1 MACENGR
8 VTRVMAVLAF
18 DDVKLLDV
26 AGPIEVFA
34 EANRYGADY
43 DVRVVSVDGK
53 DVTSSA
59 GVVLRAYSDVSSVL
73 RTPIDTALVAG
84 ADVLTTRPI
93 GDDLVNAA
101 GELAAAARRTCS
113 ICTGAFI
120 LAKAGLLDRK
130 RATTHWS
137 AASLL
142 ARSYPDI
149 EVESDSIFVQDGDV
163 FTSAGVT
170 AGIDLALALVER
182 DFGPDLA
189 RTVAQGL
196 VVFMQRPGGQSQFSP
211 ALEAPRATA
220 PRLQALVDAV
230 VANPAG
236 DHSLEQLASR
246 VSVSPRHLRRM
257 FHDELSTTPARFVES
272 VRIDAAKRLLVASSS
287 VSVAARES
295 GFGSAE
301 SLRRAFAL
309 RVGVSPSSYR
319 DRFETTHR

>member
-1 MACENGR
+1 MVSEDGR
-8 VTRVMAVLAF
+8 MTRVVAVLAF
-18 DDVKLLDV
+18 DNVKLLDV

-34 EANRYGADY
+34 EANRHGADY
-43 DVRVVSVDGK
+43 DVRVVSVDGR

-59 GVVLRAYSDVSSVL
+59 GVVLRAHSDVTTVL
-73 RTPIDTALVAG
+73 LTPIDTAMVAG

-93 GDDLVNAA
+93 GDDLVSAA
-101 GELAAAARRTCS
+101 EQLAAVARRTCS

-142 ARSYPDI
+142 ARSYPGI
-149 EVESDSIFVQDGDV
+149 QVESDSIFVQDGDV

-182 DFGPDLA
+182 DFGPGVA

-220 PRLQALVDAV
+220 PGLQALVDAV

-272 VRIDAAKRLLVASSS
+272 VRIDTAKRLLIASSS

-301 SLRRAFAL
+301 SMRRAFAL
-309 RVGVSPSSYR
+309 RVGVSPSAYR
-319 DRFETTHR
+319 DRFATTRR

>member
-1 MACENGR
+1 M
-8 VTRVMAVLAF
+8 
-18 DDVKLLDV
+18 
-26 AGPIEVFA
+26 
-34 EANRYGADY
+34 
-43 DVRVVSVDGK
+43 
-53 DVTSSA
+53 
-59 GVVLRAYSDVSSVL
+59 
-73 RTPIDTALVAG
+73 VAG

-93 GDDLVNAA
+93 GDDLVKAA

-120 LAKAGLLDRK
+120 LAKAGLLDHK

-142 ARSYPDI
+142 ARSYPGID
-149 EVESDSIFVQDGDV
+149 VASDSIFVQDGDV

-182 DFGPDLA
+182 DLGPDLA

-220 PRLQALVDAV
+220 PGLQALVDAV

-272 VRIDAAKRLLVASSS
+272 VRIDAAKRLLIAGSS
-287 VSVAARES
+287 VSVAARDA

-301 SLRRAFAL
+301 SLRRAFAARRGL
-309 RVGVSPSSYR
+309 TQRLPRSIPDHPPISPR
-319 DRFETTHR
+319 P

>member
-1 MACENGR
+1 
-8 VTRVMAVLAF
+8 MAVLAF

-34 EANRYGADY
+34 EANRHGADY
-43 DVRVVSVDGK
+43 DVRVVSVDGT
-53 DVTSSA
+53 DVASSA
-59 GVVLRAYSDVSSVL
+59 GVVLRAHSDVITAL
-73 RTPIDTALVAG
+73 RTPIDTALIAG

-93 GDDLVNAA
+93 GDDLVTAA

-120 LAKAGLLDRK
+120 LAKAGLLAHK

-142 ARSYPDI
+142 ARSYPDV

-182 DFGPDLA
+182 DFGSDLA

-211 ALEAPRATA
+211 ALEAPRAIA
-220 PRLQALVDAV
+220 PGLQALVDSV
-230 VANPAG
+230 VSNPAG
-236 DHSLEQLASR
+236 DHSVEQLASR
-246 VSVSPRHLRRM
+246 VSISPRHLRRM
-257 FHDELSTTPARFVES
+257 FHDDLSTTPARFVES
-272 VRIDAAKRLLVASSS
+272 VRIDAAKRLLITGSS
-287 VSVAARES
+287 VSIAARDA

-309 RVGVSPSSYR
+309 RVGVSPSAYR
-319 DRFETTHR
+319 DRFGTTHR

>member
-1 MACENGR
+1 MAHL
-8 VTRVMAVLAF
+8 VAVLVF

-26 AGPIEVFA
+26 AGPVEVFA

-43 DVRVVSVDGK
+43 DVRVVSVDGR
-53 DVTSSA
+53 DVVASS
-59 GVVLRAYSDVSSVL
+59 GVVLRAHSDVETALSAS
-73 RTPIDTALVAG
+73 IDTVLVSG

-93 GDDLVNAA
+93 GEELVAA
-101 GELAAAARRTCS
+101 AQALAGAARRTCS

-120 LAKAGLLDRK
+120 LAKAGLLEHK

-142 ARSYPDI
+142 ARSYPGID
-149 EVESDSIFVQDGDV
+149 VEPDSIFVQDGEV

-182 DFGPDLA
+182 DHGPELA

-211 ALEAPRATA
+211 ALELPRGAAPG
-220 PRLQALVDAV
+220 LQALVDEVLAD
-230 VANPAG
+230 PARS
-236 DHSLEQLASR
+236 HSLDEMAAR
-246 VSVSPRHLRRM
+246 VSVSPRHLRRL
-257 FHDELSTTPARFVES
+257 FHDELATTPARFVES
-272 VRIDAAKRLLVASSS
+272 VRIDAAKRALIAGLS
-287 VSVAARES
+287 VSAAAREA

-301 SLRRAFAL
+301 TLRRAFVA
-309 RVGVSPSSYR
+309 RVGASPSAYR
-319 DRFETTHR
+319 DRFATTHR

>member
-1 MACENGR
+1 
-8 VTRVMAVLAF
+8 MAVLAF
-18 DDVKLLDV
+18 DNVKLLDV

-34 EANRYGADY
+34 EANRHGADY

-59 GVVLRAYSDVSSVL
+59 GVVLRAHSDVVTALSS
-73 RTPIDTALVAG
+73 PIDTALVAG

-93 GDDLVNAA
+93 GDELVKAA

-120 LAKAGLLDRK
+120 LAKAGLLDHK

-149 EVESDSIFVQDGDV
+149 EVESDSIFVQDGEV

-170 AGIDLALALVER
+170 AGIDLALTLVER
-182 DFGPDLA
+182 DFGSDLA

-211 ALEAPRATA
+211 ALEAPRASA
-220 PRLQALVDAV
+220 PGLQALVDAV
-230 VANPAG
+230 VADPAG
-236 DHSLEQLASR
+236 DHSLDQLASR
-246 VSVSPRHLRRM
+246 VSVSARHLRRM

-272 VRIDAAKRLLVASSS
+272 VRIDAAKRLLIAGNS

-319 DRFETTHR
+319 DRFGTTHR